1 MDISAGDICAE
12 IRLTRFI
19 GGEIRYLD
27 NWLR

>member
-1 MDISAGDICAE
+1 MGLAAGDIYAK
-12 IRLTRFI
+12 IRLTGFI